1 MTDRTAHSLALE
13 VTDDLNRAVSLCRAI
28 GVLSDV
34 GVETS
39 EAETALLHDGCC
51 HGHRLAGP
59 DGMGEI
65 GRSGR
70 DDAPDAA
77 LLVLIKRKGA

>member
-39 EAETALLHDGCC
+39 EAETALLHQLEDTAKIAG
-51 HGHRLAGP
+51 RL
-59 DGMGEI
+59 
-65 GRSGR
+65 R
-70 DDAPDAA
+70 DMLQESAS
-77 LLVLIKRKGA
+77 